1 MEKSVEKSLQAPR
14 SLDMSLSRR
23 PSGHTSQAGSSHKAG
38 SQQALRPGPALQRE
52 LPKCPRP
59 GHPEHSHWACP
70 AARLCQFSS
79 LTVTD
84 LARLRGW
91 STLCPRSTV
100 RW

>member
-1 MEKSVEKSLQAPR
+1 MQKSVEKSLQTPR
-14 SLDMSLSRR
+14 SLDMSLSGRA
-23 PSGHTSQAGSSHKAG
+23 PGHTSQAASSHTAG
-38 SQQALRPGPALQRE
+38 GQQRWGPALQRE
-52 LPKCPRP
+52 LPTYPRP
-59 GHPEHSHWACP
+59 ENPEHAHWACP